1 MVIRFNGSIA
11 TASIMLLLI
20 EISIRFNITSGLLM
34 TLFHEM

>member
-1 MVIRFNGSIA
+1 MVIRFKGAVAI
-11 TASIMLLLI
+11 ASIMLLLI